1 MPKIISKLNTKS
13 QDFLANAEHMQGQV
27 SDLENKIAQIKL
39 GGGEKANQR
48 HLDRGKLLPR
58 DRINGLLDP
67 GSAFL
72 ELSQ

>member
-13 QDFLANAEHMQGQV
+13 QEFVANALHMQEQV
-27 SDLENKIAQIKL
+27 DDLKDKIATIKL

-58 DRINGLLDP
+58 ERINQLLDI
-67 GSAFL
+67 GSPFL
-72 ELSQ
+72 EF